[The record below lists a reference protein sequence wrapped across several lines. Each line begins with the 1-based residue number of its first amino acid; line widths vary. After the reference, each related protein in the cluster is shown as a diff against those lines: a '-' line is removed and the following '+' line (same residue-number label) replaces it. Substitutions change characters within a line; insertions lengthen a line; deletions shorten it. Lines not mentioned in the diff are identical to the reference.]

1 MAKGLRSKTKR
12 KARSLI
18 RENLSG
24 PIAIKRQ
31 IKISNDIKSSL
42 SEKNGST
49 IVGLKSILSNNNTKS
64 EHENSNDGSSVGSV
78 ESDPKPIGAI
88 NSVIVSKKHKYTIKK
103 KSGKQARNNPGK
115 ELVWFK

>member
-18 RENLSG
+18 RETLSG

-49 IVGLKSILSNNNTKS
+49 IIGLKSILSNTKS
-64 EHENSNDGSSVGSV
+64 ELENSNDGSSVGSV